1 MSVLIGFFIKGWSTK
16 MPFFYIGYAICC
28 AGVNGSNTH
37 AVKAMA
43 GALAVKD
50 GYGRGEYSG
59 WVQNLRAI
67 STALATVAYGVWCV
81 AHCPTCRNHGAFW
94 PPPGR
99 AYTLACAQ
107 VRLVRGQWLLD
118 WQRVV
123 AVRCAW
129 GLAAAALA
137 AGHACLVVR
146 GARIGMNLC
155 YTADANVFA
164 MQYHFAPCACVL
176 TSFFLARSRC
186 CEAARQRRWA
196 GLQTTLNAARRARA
210 VGCRLPRANN
220 RLLQ

>member
-1 MSVLIGFFIKGWSTK
+1 MAVVSTRD
-16 MPFFYIGYAICC
+16 
-28 AGVNGSNTH
+28 GSRTS
-37 AVKAMA
+37 ARSAQPWRQWRMECGASPIAQPAATMA
-43 GALAVKD
+43 LF
-50 GYGRGEYSG
+50 GRP
-59 WVQNLRAI
+59 R
-67 STALATVAYGVWCV
+67 
-81 AHCPTCRNHGAFW
+81 
-94 PPPGR
+94 R

-155 YTADANVFA
+155 YTARRKRVRDAI
-164 MQYHFAPCACVL
+164 
-176 TSFFLARSRC
+176 SFCPLRVRADLIFPRARSRC